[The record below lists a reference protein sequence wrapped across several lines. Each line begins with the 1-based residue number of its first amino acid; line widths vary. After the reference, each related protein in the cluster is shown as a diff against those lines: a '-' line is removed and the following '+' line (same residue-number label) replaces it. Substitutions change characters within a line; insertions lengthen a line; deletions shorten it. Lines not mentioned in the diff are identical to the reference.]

1 MTVQLAMYKGKG
13 TFVNQF
19 IRWWTGSIYSH
30 CELVVDGVCYSSS
43 LMDGGVRGK
52 VIDLDSGNWDMIDLP
67 WASGSKVV
75 GHFVATD
82 HQMYGLTSLVV
93 NQLFNRN
100 VLGEAPF
107 CSEWCAA
114 ALGLPN
120 PSTYSPSSLLDL
132 VGFLTSR
139 ISPKRGWEQ
148 KAMLGL

>member
-1 MTVQLAMYKGKG
+1 MTVKLAMYKGEG

-30 CELVVDGVCYSSS
+30 CELVVGEVCYSSS

-52 VIDLDSGNWDMIDLP
+52 VINLGSGNWDLIELP
-67 WASGSKVV
+67 WASGSEVV
-75 GHFVATD
+75 DYFKKTD
-82 HQMYGLTSLVV
+82 HQKYGLTSLVI

-114 ALGLPN
+114 AVGLPN
-120 PSTYSPSSLLDL
+120 PSPYSPATLGQLCQWL
-132 VGFLTSR
+132 N
-139 ISPKRGWEQ
+139 KR
-148 KAMLGL
+148 